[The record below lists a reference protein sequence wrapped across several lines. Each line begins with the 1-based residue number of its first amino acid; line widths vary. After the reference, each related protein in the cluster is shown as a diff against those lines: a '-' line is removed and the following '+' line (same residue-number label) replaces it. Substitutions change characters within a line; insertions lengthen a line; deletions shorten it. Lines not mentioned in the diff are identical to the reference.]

1 VHSVEYDARLKRFLA
16 RLSDAQT
23 LLRPLGALI
32 LARASKAFTDQ
43 RRGSREWAPRAVPNV
58 IGILEDLRRGSEP
71 PARRFQARPA
81 GMDRGDLYRSIT
93 TPSASRYVGK
103 DTIEVGS
110 TLPYAASVQFGG
122 ERDVEVDAGLK
133 QKIAAY
139 LGKQSRKTARLERKA
154 FGPMGPGSIDPG
166 VYGAQAAREDALRK
180 ALGWLLRPQVKG
192 FTAKIP
198 SRPFVMVTDED
209 LQDFRTILFR
219 EATRL

>member
-1 VHSVEYDARLKRFLA
+1 MFSVEYDARLKRFLA
-16 RLSDAQT
+16 RVSDPQA

-43 RRGSREWAPRAVPNV
+43 RRGNRAWLPRAVPNT
-58 IGILEDLRRGSEP
+58 IGILEDLRRGSTP
-71 PARRFQARPA
+71 PERRFQARPA
-81 GMDRGDLYRSIT
+81 GQDRGDLYRSIT

-110 TLPYAASVQFGG
+110 NLPYAGAFQFGG
-122 ERDVEVDAGLK
+122 EKDVEVDAALK

-139 LGKQSRKTARLERKA
+139 LKGQSRKTARLERKA
-154 FGPMGPGSIDPG
+154 FGPMGPGSVDPG

-180 ALGWLLRPQVKG
+180 ALSWLLAPKVKG

-198 SRPFVMVTDED
+198 GRPFVMVTDED
-209 LQDFRTILFR
+209 LDDFRSILFR
-219 EATRL
+219 EALRV